1 MPNVEGIPEER
12 NITDYLFFFLFLF
25 LIICGVFCIVV
36 IIVFVFA
43 EHLLTWEVIFKK
55 CVSSI

>member
-12 NITDYLFFFLFLF
+12 NITDYLVCFFF

-36 IIVFVFA
+36 IIVFA